1 MRLWTTPPKAVGR
14 CGDHPPHARDTR
26 QTRCRQS
33 PLPRPSPRLRLR
45 PATSPRAA
53 PPARSPPGASRARP
67 VRFGLSP
74 GSVHEA
80 RGTAPR
86 PPAPISI
93 PDAASATRAITDMRT
108 KRSDRRSRVPA
119 PPARASSSP
128 PRAPRPPQPRIFFC
142 LKSPTPAFFV
152 SSRPVAPKRGVSLVV
167 QAKETI
173 DRTTGF
179 IGKDNSG
186 SGNIFAIEPRQL
198 YTESP
203 PRTSTPRSASVAS
216 PA

>member
-1 MRLWTTPPKAVGR
+1 MRICFDHVGR
-14 CGDHPPHARDTR
+14 GRPSHQGRATIGHVTVDAALDHPYKGGREVEGDHPPHARDTR

-53 PPARSPPGASRARP
+53 RPARSPPGASRARP

-80 RGTAPR
+80 RGTRRPR

-93 PDAASATRAITDMRT
+93 PDAASATRAIADMRT

-128 PRAPRPPQPRIFFC
+128 PRAPRPPQPRTSFLSKIPDPR
-142 LKSPTPAFFV
+142 LLRLLQARRPQARRL
-152 SSRPVAPKRGVSLVV
+152 SRGPG
-167 QAKETI
+167 QGD
-173 DRTTGF
+173 DRSHHW
-179 IGKDNSG
+179 IH
-186 SGNIFAIEPRQL
+186 RQG
-198 YTESP
+198 
-203 PRTSTPRSASVAS
+203 
-216 PA
+216 